1 MNCRGLATVLAQTS
15 MANSEAT
22 GEALDLARQN
32 ELFERATPEEIL
44 AWTTSHFV
52 PDAVLTMS
60 FQHEGVVIA
69 HMLRDVAPD
78 TPILFIDTGYHFPE
92 TLAYRD
98 ELVARFGFPIRNLT
112 SVMPRAEF
120 VAKYGDDLYNRDPDL
135 CCKINKVEPMQ
146 LALRGVRAWINGR
159 RRDQAVTRTKMPIIE
174 RLQGGIVKV
183 NPLANWSSR
192 DTYRYLTAHDIPTH
206 PLFEQ
211 GYTSIGCAPCTR
223 PVLPGEDERAGR
235 WAGKNKTECGLH
247 TFLGGDDAASETP
260 EEAAPQTDARGPER
274 IDPERSP
281 VERTPRAT
289 GS

>member
-1 MNCRGLATVLAQTS
+1 
-15 MANSEAT
+15 MANADAA
-22 GEALDLARQN
+22 GAQALDLARQN
-32 ELFERATPEEIL
+32 ELFEQASPEEIL
-44 AWTTSHFV
+44 AWTTSRFA

-69 HMLRDVAPD
+69 HMLRTIAPD

-98 ELVARFGFPIRNLT
+98 ELVSRFGFPIRNLT

-159 RRDQAVTRTKMPIIE
+159 RRDQAVTRTKMPIAE

-183 NPLANWSSR
+183 NPLANWTSR
-192 DTYRYLTAHDIPTH
+192 ETYRYLMQHDIPTH

-247 TFLGGDDAASETP
+247 TFLATEDGASEDTSSQASPEPAASAEP
-260 EEAAPQTDARGPER
+260 ARGPER
-274 IDPERSP
+274 AGPERSADADS
-281 VERTPRAT
+281 EPRARVAR
-289 GS
+289 S

>member
-1 MNCRGLATVLAQTS
+1 
-15 MANSEAT
+15 MANPDAG
-22 GEALDLARQN
+22 GEQTLDLARQN
-32 ELFERATPEEIL
+32 ELFETATPEEIL
-44 AWTTSHFV
+44 AWVTSGFA

-69 HMLRDVAPD
+69 HMLRGTAPE

-98 ELVARFGFPIRNLT
+98 QLVERFGFPIRNLT

-120 VAKYGDDLYNRDPDL
+120 VAKYGDDLYDRDPDL

-159 RRDQAVTRTKMPIIE
+159 RRDQATTRTRMPIVE

-183 NPLANWSSR
+183 NPLANWTAR
-192 DTYRYLTAHDIPTH
+192 DTYRYLTQHDIPTH

-211 GYTSIGCAPCTR
+211 GYTSIGCFPCTR

-247 TFLGGDDAASETP
+247 TFLANDDASANG
-260 EEAAPQTDARGPER
+260 EAKDVADGPRGPER
-274 IDPERSP
+274 ATPDDAPEATRS
-281 VERTPRAT
+281 RAAR
-289 GS
+289 S